1 MSEGER
7 RLAAVVF
14 TDMVGYTALAQRDEV
29 LALELLQ
36 KHNSI
41 LRGVF
46 AKHSGRE
53 VKTIGDAFLL
63 EFASAL
69 SAVLC
74 SVDMQAAL
82 AEHNKASSD
91 QEKLVIRIG
100 IHMGDV
106 VHQDGD
112 ILGDPVNIASRI
124 VNAAEGG
131 GIWLSEHVYSQVK
144 NKLQYPVEKMP
155 EQILKNVELEMDLYR
170 ILLPWEVAAEPGTPP
185 TKNRIAILP
194 FTNVSPDPGDGYFA
208 EGLTDEL
215 ISALSEV
222 QGLRVIART
231 SVNKYRGTTKGA
243 KQVGSELQVPY
254 ILEGSVRKAGEK
266 IRISTRLVEVATQ
279 EQVWSSRYDRD
290 LDDVFSIQSDISRS
304 VADALKVTLL
314 TGEKARIE
322 KKDTEDLAAY
332 AAYLKGRALLHERTE
347 TAIKSAKDQFE
358 LAITLDPRY
367 AKAYAGMADINVLLG
382 DYLFAPVPT
391 ALEDATKYVEKA
403 LELDPEL
410 AEAHTSLANLYMF
423 DFRFSDAEREFRK
436 AIELNP
442 SYATAHHWFA
452 SLLEDQGRT
461 EEALKEVVTADQL
474 DPLSTAIA
482 LSVIYRLLELGRTPE
497 ALKRIQRLEETDPRS
512 PPVTEAYM
520 VYYFAQKDWDRTL
533 SYLDEMRAADPS
545 DPYLDMDLGFI
556 YAVTGRKDEALEVIE
571 KLRAVPADSRIRGTL
586 IAQVYAAL
594 GDLDQVFG
602 WLDYAFENKEVF
614 FGWFRNNPLV
624 ANVRSDPRFSDLLRR
639 ANLPP

>member
-1 MSEGER
+1 MSEGDR

-14 TDMVGYTALAQRDEV
+14 TDMVGYTALAQRDEL
-29 LALELLQ
+29 LALDLLQ

-41 LRGVF
+41 LRGVL
-46 AKHSGRE
+46 AKHRGRE

-63 EFASAL
+63 EFESAL

-74 SVDMQAAL
+74 SVDIQAAV
-82 AEHNKASSD
+82 AEHNRASSD
-91 QEKLVIRIG
+91 NEKLVVRIG
-100 IHMGDV
+100 IHLGDV
-106 VHQDGD
+106 VHQEGD

-131 GIWLSEHVYSQVK
+131 GICLSEHVYSQVK

-170 ILLPWEVAAEPGTPP
+170 MLLPWEVAPERGSAP
-185 TKNRIAILP
+185 TRNRIAILP
-194 FTNVSPDPGDGYFA
+194 FTNVSPDPSDGYLA

-266 IRISTRLVEVATQ
+266 IRISTQLVEVATQ

-290 LDDVFSIQSDISRS
+290 LDDVFSIQSDISKS
-304 VADALKVTLL
+304 VVDALKVTLL
-314 TGEKARIE
+314 TGEMARME
-322 KKDTEDLAAY
+322 KKDTENLEAY
-332 AAYLKGRALLHERTE
+332 AAYLRGRTLLHDRTE
-347 TAIKSAKDQFE
+347 TAINGAKEQFE
-358 LAITLDPRY
+358 LAIRLDPAY
-367 AKAYAGMADINVLLG
+367 AKAYAGMADINMLLG
-382 DYLFAPVPT
+382 DYLFSPVPT
-391 ALEDATKYVEKA
+391 ALEDATRYVTKA

-410 AEAHTSLANLYMF
+410 AEAHTSLANIYTF
-423 DFRFSDAEREFRK
+423 VFRFSDAEREFRK

-442 SYATAHHWFA
+442 SYATAHHWYA
-452 SLLEDQGRT
+452 SCLEDLGRI
-461 EEALKEVVTADQL
+461 EEALREVLTAEQL
-474 DPLSTAIA
+474 DPLSTAVT
-482 LSVIYRLLELGRTPE
+482 LSVVYRLLGLGKTAE
-497 ALKRIQRLEETDPRS
+497 ALKRIRRLEETDSGS
-512 PPVTEAYM
+512 PAVTEAYM

-533 SYLDEMRAADPS
+533 PYLREMSAADPS

-556 YAVTGRKDEALEVIE
+556 YAATGKKEMALEVIE
-571 KLRAVPADSRIRGTL
+571 KLKTVPADSRIRGTL

-594 GDLDQVFG
+594 GDLDEVFR
-602 WLDYAFENKEVF
+602 WLDYAFDNKEVF

-624 ANVRSDPRFSDLLRR
+624 ANVRSDPRFSALLKR
-639 ANLPP
+639 ANLPL